1 MVFSNLF
8 TPRCEQ
14 GTSQSKAIGAKTGTQ
29 QKKQRNLFYNRSKGM
44 RLLFWS
50 KGIGLQKEQRVF
62 TLLALLAVQKTGANV
77 AMTIKSS
84 HF

>member
-1 MVFSNLF
+1 
-8 TPRCEQ
+8 
-14 GTSQSKAIGAKTGTQ
+14 
-29 QKKQRNLFYNRSKGM
+29 M
-44 RLLFWS
+44 RLLSWS

>member
-1 MVFSNLF
+1 
-8 TPRCEQ
+8 
-14 GTSQSKAIGAKTGTQ
+14 
-29 QKKQRNLFYNRSKGM
+29 M

-62 TLLALLAVQKTGANV
+62 TLLALHALLAVQKTGANV